1 MKYLGEEVLDLVREN
16 NKLKGNDP
24 DLVDLKRE
32 LRVQKAVLEAAE
44 LRQQLLDEQAR
55 EREMKP

>member
-1 MKYLGEEVLDLVREN
+1 LGEEVLDLVREN